1 VWAAVDDTYD
11 IRDSCED
18 DGYILLRLYYDI
30 IRLYYLMMLSGLLDN
45 ISGLHVALLSLC
57 NDDYALWNW
66 WVGLLYTICSTST
79 WLCGFA

>member
-1 VWAAVDDTYD
+1 MIPMTLGIVVRMTVIYW
-11 IRDSCED
+11 
-18 DGYILLRLYYDI
+18 LRLYYDI